1 MTKRLEDKN
10 KVVGAKQV
18 KRALDA
24 DQVELVYIADDAD
37 GEITREIKEFCQE
50 KQIQVVH
57 VDKMKELGEACKIDI
72 SAATAALLK

>member
-1 MTKRLEDKN
+1 MTERLEEKN

-24 DQVELVYIADDAD
+24 GQVELIYIAKDAD
-37 GEITREIKEFCQE
+37 KEVTSEIESFCQE
-50 KQIQVVH
+50 KQIQVIH
-57 VDKMKELGEACKIDI
+57 VDSMKELGEACKIDI